1 MFSVCAFYCST
12 SHCLLTQRLF
22 LKLQQTSVQCVCILL
37 LYFTLTS
44 HKTPLL
50 KTKTDKCSVHVYT
63 LYCSAPFPHTVPP
76 PEIMTNRCSFS
87 TAPHQLLTQCLLLK
101 SQLTSVQCVYT
112 LLLYLKL
119 PSHTVLIPEVT
130 TDKCSVHV
138 HSAALLCFLTQHL
151 LNSQETSVQCMCTLL
166 LHSTLLSHAASPEL
180 KTDKCSLH
188 VHSTALLYTA
198 FSRSLS

>member
-1 MFSVCAFYCST
+1 M
-12 SHCLLTQRLF
+12 
-22 LKLQQTSVQCVCILL
+22 IL

-151 LNSQETSVQCMCTLL
+151 LNSQET
-166 LHSTLLSHAASPEL
+166 
-180 KTDKCSLH
+180 KCSVH
-188 VHSTALLYTA
+188 VHSAAPLHTA
-198 FSRSLS
+198 FSCSIS